1 MHDSARCTLVPSL
14 DQVQYLFWSFIDA
27 HAPHEWLKNTIH
39 GIWHTVVLFH
49 EKVQDYTK
57 RFQIG
62 HVPFLVLEMKKM
74 VRNAQLQIWRTM
86 KFYRFCDWARIQ
98 RKRTS
103 SFPSIRCVGSM
114 SFENAKWNV
123 FDALQRWHDE
133 CRSFISHKKFSKQ
146 AQCSRSSRGL
156 VWWVDS
162 ADFWSVMFNHWEFN
176 CARTVGSQ
184 IGSRRSEYFD

>member
-1 MHDSARCTLVPSL
+1 MTHSRIISRKSSRL
-14 DQVQYLFWSFIDA
+14 
-27 HAPHEWLKNTIH
+27 
-39 GIWHTVVLFH
+39 H
-49 EKVQDYTK
+49 EKISDRTCSVLGLGDEEDGTERTTTK
-57 RFQIG
+57 FEGQWNSTVSVIE
-62 HVPFLVLEMKKM
+62 P
-74 VRNAQLQIWRTM
+74 
-86 KFYRFCDWARIQ
+86 RIQ